1 MKNNHRE
8 HWSSRSSFIFAAIGS
23 AVGLGNLWRFPG
35 QAFQNGGGTFLLAY
49 LVAIL
54 TAGIPL
60 LTLELAIG
68 RKFQAAAPSAMGRMN
83 KRFEWIGW
91 LGVLASFLVVTYY
104 MVILGWASDFFVHSF
119 SLKWLGDPD
128 YFTREVLRQTASPS
142 ELGSLNPLLCLLV
155 AVLWVIVWFC
165 LRKGIKTVGLI
176 AKITV
181 ITPIALLAAL
191 LIHGLTLPGAADG
204 ILYYIIPDWN
214 RLWDV
219 NLWAAAYG
227 QVFVSMSILMSVM
240 IVYGSFLSKRS
251 NLVADAL
258 IIGGGDAVISFF
270 SGFVIFTTLGYLS
283 TLTGTPIGEMQYQG
297 IMLVFV
303 TYPQAIAAFPGGQ
316 LVTILFSLCFFL
328 MLLTLGIDSAFSMVE
343 TVTHSL
349 TDKFGFHPKRTLIGV
364 CAAGGLISLFFT
376 SGAGLYWLDI
386 IDHHINHFLLLV
398 IGIAECIAVGWMFSA
413 ASIREH
419 LNESAKP
426 QIGRWWDFMIRYF
439 CPVLFILIGVS
450 FVVSNL
456 LNPYMGFA
464 WQYLLLGGWFV
475 VVLAVV
481 ASIGL
486 QQAKGRPPAE
496 AKKGE

>member
-1 MKNNHRE
+1 
-8 HWSSRSSFIFAAIGS
+8 
-23 AVGLGNLWRFPG
+23 
-35 QAFQNGGGTFLLAY
+35 
-49 LVAIL
+49 
-54 TAGIPL
+54 
-60 LTLELAIG
+60 
-68 RKFQAAAPSAMGRMN
+68 
-83 KRFEWIGW
+83 
-91 LGVLASFLVVTYY
+91 
-104 MVILGWASDFFVHSF
+104 
-119 SLKWLGDPD
+119 
-128 YFTREVLRQTASPS
+128 
-142 ELGSLNPLLCLLV
+142 
-155 AVLWVIVWFC
+155 
-165 LRKGIKTVGLI
+165 
-176 AKITV
+176 
-181 ITPIALLAAL
+181 
-191 LIHGLTLPGAADG
+191 
-204 ILYYIIPDWN
+204 
-214 RLWDV
+214 
-219 NLWAAAYG
+219 
-227 QVFVSMSILMSVM
+227 
-240 IVYGSFLSKRS
+240 
-251 NLVADAL
+251 
-258 IIGGGDAVISFF
+258 
-270 SGFVIFTTLGYLS
+270 
-283 TLTGTPIGEMQYQG
+283 
-297 IMLVFV
+297 
-303 TYPQAIAAFPGGQ
+303 
-316 LVTILFSLCFFL
+316 